1 MSTLN
6 RIRQIALA
14 ATMAATLGAATPSA
28 YAFEAPA
35 AIQNLGGMLV
45 TAERAPSVTELGSM
59 TVLAPRGE
67 RVANLGALTVTAPRL
82 VTVARARDSIRP
94 IG

>member
-14 ATMAATLGAATPSA
+14 ATMATTLGAATPSA
-28 YAFEAPA
+28 YAFEARP

-45 TAERAPSVTELGSM
+45 TAERAHSVTELGSM

-82 VTVARARDSIRP
+82 VTVAGARDSIRP